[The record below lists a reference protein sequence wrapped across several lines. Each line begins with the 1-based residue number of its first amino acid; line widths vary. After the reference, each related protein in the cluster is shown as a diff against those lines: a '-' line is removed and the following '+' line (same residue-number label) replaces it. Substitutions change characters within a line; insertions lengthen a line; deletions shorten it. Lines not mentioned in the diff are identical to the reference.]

1 MQDFVRNTPP
11 WFPAPSI
18 RGTGLWWERVRVAGY
33 LADNLPMDDLIF
45 HEQLLTPHL
54 APAGVGG
61 FSSASSPPWRWSL
74 ALVLLLTLSIL
85 LIGHY

>member
-1 MQDFVRNTPP
+1 
-11 WFPAPSI
+11 
-18 RGTGLWWERVRVAGY
+18 
-33 LADNLPMDDLIF
+33 MDDLIF

-54 APAGVGG
+54 AGVGG

-74 ALVLLLTLSIL
+74 ALVLLLTLSVL

>member
-1 MQDFVRNTPP
+1 
-11 WFPAPSI
+11 
-18 RGTGLWWERVRVAGY
+18 
-33 LADNLPMDDLIF
+33 MDDLIF

-74 ALVLLLTLSIL
+74 VLVLLLTLSIL